1 MCYKGY
7 SFTNNKAAKESV
19 QIKLCCILSKKKKYI
34 MRILLVIVNL
44 YIFTQLN
51 LAWHVRMC
59 TRTHTYN
66 RNGIYESS
74 YWHQKG
80 LKIFFALI
88 LNHYLETN
96 TLTRIYL
103 YQLCAK
109 YRKLQT
115 IKYSKTCPKTES

>member
-1 MCYKGY
+1 MC
-7 SFTNNKAAKESV
+7 
-19 QIKLCCILSKKKKYI
+19 
-34 MRILLVIVNL
+34 MLLVIENL

-59 TRTHTYN
+59 TRTHTN
-66 RNGIYESS
+66 KRNGIYESS
-74 YWHQKG
+74 YQQQKG
-80 LKIFFALI
+80 LKIFFALK

-96 TLTRIYL
+96 TLTKIYL
-103 YQLCAK
+103 HQLFAK